1 MQHCGSGCA
10 GAGAAR
16 TKEGRQATGCT
27 EVLECPCSFLLPMT
41 VTLVASFLAPVSG
54 GKEEGASQLQ
64 EAAYNNASQHL
75 GALRIRYSTICVWPT
90 SCGESVVFYPSPFE
104 DPCS

>member
-1 MQHCGSGCA
+1 
-10 GAGAAR
+10 
-16 TKEGRQATGCT
+16 
-27 EVLECPCSFLLPMT
+27 MT